1 VKAKTGSKMR
11 RIILFTLLIISGING
26 TAKEKQLTITNE
38 RVELIITEKTTIPQL
53 KKLKKILKEKAN
65 IDFSFKDII
74 VDSRNHIRKITI
86 GVDSNDGIKSTG
98 TLMISNIYNV
108 GFVRNY
114 PLKSGSPTEKP
125 LIIGNISEKEI
136 KLD

>member
-1 VKAKTGSKMR
+1 MR

-53 KKLKKILKEKAN
+53 KKFKKILKEKAN